1 LISKTLNQRIRAWRS
16 GRSDFT
22 LVCGASATRGRD
34 KSGRENEANF
44 VKPGTVWVEPRP
56 VKLV

>member
-1 LISKTLNQRIRAWRS
+1 VVST
-16 GRSDFT
+16 
-22 LVCGASATRGRD
+22 TRGRD